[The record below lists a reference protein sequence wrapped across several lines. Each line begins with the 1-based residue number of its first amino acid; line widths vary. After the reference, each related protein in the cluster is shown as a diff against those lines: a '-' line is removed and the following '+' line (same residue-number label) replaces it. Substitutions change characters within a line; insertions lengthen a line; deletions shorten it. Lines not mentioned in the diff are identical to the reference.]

1 MRRTPGFLRALLREA
16 RVLSPREAVR
26 EVRRCFGENDLLT
39 YASAIAFRV
48 VFALIPGLLFTLG
61 LLGTIGLSEVWSSD
75 VAPKVREGVSAPL
88 FEVIDQ
94 TVANVL
100 SGRQIFWVTLGALIA
115 LYAMSSAMRAIM
127 GVLGRIYDSG
137 DDRPWLARVI
147 LSLWLSAL
155 VGLMLIAAVACVTL
169 LSELIGGGLLAEAIG
184 WVAALIL
191 LLGVVGVIVRF
202 APAVERP
209 VRWVSFGAVI
219 VVIGWVVSSLA
230 YGWYAS
236 SIADYG
242 SAFGSLAAVMVTL
255 GYIYLSSIV
264 FLSGLQLD
272 SLIRREVEESEREE
286 APRVI
291 VARSQPAA
299 RSAQN

>member
-1 MRRTPGFLRALLREA
+1 
-16 RVLSPREAVR
+16 
-26 EVRRCFGENDLLT
+26 
-39 YASAIAFRV
+39 
-48 VFALIPGLLFTLG
+48 
-61 LLGTIGLSEVWSSD
+61 
-75 VAPKVREGVSAPL
+75 
-88 FEVIDQ
+88 
-94 TVANVL
+94 
-100 SGRQIFWVTLGALIA
+100 
-115 LYAMSSAMRAIM
+115 
-127 GVLGRIYDSG
+127 
-137 DDRPWLARVI
+137 
-147 LSLWLSAL
+147 
-155 VGLMLIAAVACVTL
+155 MLIAAVACVTL

-291 VARSQPAA
+291 VARSLPAA